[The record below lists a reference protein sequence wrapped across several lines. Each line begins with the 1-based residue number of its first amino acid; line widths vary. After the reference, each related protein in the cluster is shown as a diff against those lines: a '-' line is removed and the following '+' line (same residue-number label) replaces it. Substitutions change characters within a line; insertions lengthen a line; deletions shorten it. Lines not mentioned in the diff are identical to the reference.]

1 VLPFTQADVL
11 PAHFHVHHV
20 LEAGHML
27 AEEAPD
33 LVAEIIRR
41 NTNRRARPH
50 RQKFAAAAS

>member
-1 VLPFTQADVL
+1 
-11 PAHFHVHHV
+11 
-20 LEAGHML
+20 ML

-50 RQKFAAAAS
+50 RLNFSAAAG